1 VLSKHKPDTK
11 TQFIDASGLFKK
23 ETNNNAVT
31 DEHMERVMEVFDSKE
46 DGSHFA
52 ASVDHVDGKD
62 LSVMDD
68 DRLKN
73 DGSRLCEKPLKNS
86 SRGFARFV

>member
-1 VLSKHKPDTK
+1 VLSEHKADTK

-23 ETNNNAVT
+23 ETNNNVVI
-31 DEHMERVMEVFDSKE
+31 DEHMARVMEVFDSKE

-52 ASVDHVDGKD
+52 ASVDQVAGKD

-73 DGSRLCEKPLKNS
+73 DGSRLSEKPLKNS
-86 SRGFARFV
+86 SRGFAGFV